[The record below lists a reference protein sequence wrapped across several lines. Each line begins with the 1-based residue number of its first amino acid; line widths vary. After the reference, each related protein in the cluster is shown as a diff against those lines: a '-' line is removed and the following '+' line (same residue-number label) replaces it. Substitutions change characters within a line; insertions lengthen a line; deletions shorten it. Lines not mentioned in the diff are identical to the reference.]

1 MTLPRFFFTRTPEK
15 SPDGDVFGSKRRKM
29 VIGLKTM
36 LEAMCG
42 KGDPYRAEV
51 GRAGDGARP
60 PKARDTGR
68 GMRSRVEVYR
78 RPPERGEGCV
88 CGISPQAEGVRT
100 QSRRHLSKA
109 KVETGR
115 GKGAKRLAGPKL
127 RIDRGGMGG
136 GER

>member
-1 MTLPRFFFTRTPEK
+1 MEK